1 MTTERR
7 KVLFLLPSLE
17 GGGAERMF
25 VTLLRHFNR
34 EMFELHLGLL
44 RASGPYLADLP
55 SDVSV
60 HTMGVRRVRHAIPS
74 IVRLVRRIRPRVV
87 VSTPVNLN
95 LIVAASKPFWP
106 RGVRLV
112 IMESIA
118 LGAFLDEEM
127 RRPGLWRLLYR
138 SLYRRVDYVV
148 SLCEAMSR
156 DLLTS
161 FNVPSRKMIQ
171 IHNPVDFDRLHQLS
185 SGVSNP
191 YETAG
196 PNLIAVGRLE
206 NQKGFDLLL
215 DAMVLV
221 SHSCP
226 GARLTILGEGP
237 LRGRLEQQ
245 TNQLGLGQS
254 VRLLGFQENPFRY
267 YSWADLF
274 VLVSKYEG
282 LPNVMLEAI
291 ALGTPTVATDCPG
304 GVREVTEMFPE
315 LAVLCERCPS
325 GVAEKILMLWKEK
338 PKREVCIGAIR
349 TRFKS
354 KFDVGAIVEKYE
366 ELFAAC

>member
-1 MTTERR
+1 
-7 KVLFLLPSLE
+7 
-17 GGGAERMF
+17 MF
-25 VTLLRHFNR
+25 VTLLRHCNR
-34 EMFELHLGLL
+34 EIFELHLGLL
-44 RASGPYLADLP
+44 QATGPYVADVP

-60 HTMGVRRVRHAIPS
+60 HTLGVRRVRHAIPS
-74 IVRLVRRIRPRVV
+74 IVRLVRKIRPRVV
-87 VSTPVNLN
+87 ISTPVNLN

-106 RGVRLV
+106 RGVRLI
-112 IMESIA
+112 IMESIT

-127 RRPGLWRLLYR
+127 RQPGLWRLMYR
-138 SLYRRVDYVV
+138 SLYRRVDYIV
-148 SLCEAMSR
+148 SLCEAMSQ

-161 FNVPSRKMIQ
+161 FNVPSRKVIQ
-171 IHNPVDFDRLHQLS
+171 IYNPIDFDRLQQLS
-185 SGVSNP
+185 SRVSNP

-221 SHSCP
+221 SRSCP
-226 GARLTILGEGP
+226 SARLTILGEGP

-245 TNQLGLGQS
+245 RNELGLGQS
-254 VRLLGFQENPFRY
+254 VRLLGFQENPFHY

-304 GVREVTEMFPE
+304 GVREVTEMFSE
-315 LAVLCERCPS
+315 LAVLSERCPS
-325 GVAEKILMLWKEK
+325 DVAEKIVTLWKEK
-338 PKREVCIGAIR
+338 PKSEVCIGAIR

-354 KFDVGAIVEKYE
+354 NFDVGVIVQKYE
-366 ELFAAC
+366 DLFAGC